1 MIASAVLSLVIF
13 AAGARAVPL
22 AADTTSSSAVV
33 LAPSS
38 SSSSSPFSA
47 TAGLVSSSSSSKATT
62 TSSSASPSPT
72 VLTPAKFLNLTS
84 WSVQM
89 PVGAT
94 PNSTTFQQ
102 VYQPALDKF
111 TSPYFYVNAAQTAVV
126 FNTPNT
132 GITTGGTTSPR
143 TELRQ
148 ITPVGTTGWNA
159 YSSTWH
165 NLTIS
170 AQIDRYP
177 QGYNTSSLVIFA
189 QILSPTQGAEI
200 TVRARDKKLIEMCT
214 KTLGPCINLDTNYSF
229 GEPFTFAFSA
239 SNNMTLV
246 TYRKGTVSALVVVP
260 LRPYPDFVFKTGSY
274 CQMNPTT
281 FPATEYC
288 QVTMT
293 SLKLV

>member
-1 MIASAVLSLVIF
+1 MIASTVLSLVFF
-13 AAGARAVPL
+13 AAGAQAVPL
-22 AADTTSSSAVV
+22 AADSTSSSAVV

-38 SSSSSPFSA
+38 SSSSRSFSA

-72 VLTPAKFLNLTS
+72 VLTPAKFLNLTN

-94 PNSTTFQQ
+94 ANSTTFQQ
-102 VYQPALDKF
+102 VYQPAFDKF
-111 TSPYFYVNAAQTAVV
+111 TSPHFYVNAAQTAVV
-126 FNTPNT
+126 FHTPNT
-132 GITTGGTTSPR
+132 GITTGGSTSPR

-148 ITPVGTTGWNA
+148 MPDVGTTGWNA

-229 GEPFTFAFSA
+229 GEPFTFSFSA
-239 SNNMTLV
+239 SNNVTLV
-246 TYRKGTVSALVVVP
+246 TYRKGTVSALAVVP
-260 LRPYPDFVFKTGSY
+260 LRQFGDFCFKTGAY
-274 CQMNPTT
+274 CLMTPST

-293 SLKLV
+293 SLKVV